1 MAKGKNGKKDRNGKG
16 AANGGAN
23 DKETVHVGLLID
35 ETGSMTGTEP
45 AVVGGIN
52 EFIGT
57 LAASQADNRVLVT
70 LAMFDL
76 HGQGPIVRTK
86 FAGIPLDEVAPLGPG
101 DYMPRGSTPL
111 NDAVVKT
118 VRSIARKVKKD
129 DRAML
134 VVLTDG
140 FENSSET
147 PTSEVRKL
155 IGRKEKAGWEF
166 IYLGTNQDAW
176 AESQKIGLGARG
188 KHFNYD
194 ASPEGTVSAMQVSAD
209 RAVTFREDG
218 ERYKAEAD
226 ELGDA
231 IAPGDKRARRR
242 RSSTD

>member
-1 MAKGKNGKKDRNGKG
+1 MKMAKTKKSASKNG
-16 AANGGAN
+16 ASANG
-23 DKETVHVGLLID
+23 KETVHVGLLID

-57 LAASQADNRVLVT
+57 LAAAEADNRVLVT

-76 HGQGPIVRTK
+76 HGQGPIVRMK

-118 VRSIARKVKKD
+118 VRSMARKVKKS

-140 FENSSET
+140 LENSSET
-147 PTSEVRKL
+147 PTGEVRQL
-155 IGRKEKAGWEF
+155 IREKEKAGWEF
-166 IYLGTNQDAW
+166 IYMGANQDAW
-176 AESQKIGLGARG
+176 AESGRIGLGAHG

-194 ASPEGTVSAMQVSAD
+194 ASPEGTVSAMRVSAD
-209 RAVTFREDG
+209 RASTFRRDP

-226 ELGDA
+226 ELVDTIKRGDTKA
-231 IAPGDKRARRR
+231 SR
-242 RSSTD
+242 RSR